1 MPIPRTIF
9 WFEWFA
15 LTGFRR
21 GDCVDLISGVLG
33 DKSRVFTTKCC
44 MHELSTLGAEQ
55 AGMWC
60 NFCVKVL
67 PSCRS
72 EKLDTFGR

>member
-1 MPIPRTIF
+1 M
-9 WFEWFA
+9 
-15 LTGFRR
+15 
-21 GDCVDLISGVLG
+21 DLISGVLG

-60 NFCVKVL
+60 NFCMKVL